1 MPDPRDNNED
11 KSLGENFAAIVD
23 HTTQIVHDEIEL
35 AKAEIASSLQNLLRG
50 SVAAIVGGVFAFF
63 GLFILLIGLSFLIS
77 DAIGKFSPW
86 IGFFVVAILAFLI
99 GGLLAWFALRNIK
112 KGSQLAPTQAIDEA
126 RQTKAALAPEEV
138 QEIDSTAVEEKPVAE
153 FGAPPKKAEG
163 AEPSPIPS
171 KEAKADPEAA
181 AAIDEMK
188 QARAESEQKAKEA
201 KEARE
206 LAEKEKAEAREASQA
221 ATKATQ
227 EAAKADAVADRKAEK
242 AEKKAAKAREKAEKE
257 AEKQRIAAE
266 KQAAK
271 EAAAAEKQAAKDRAV
286 AEKKAKQD
294 AAAAEKEAAK
304 AAKQAEKDAKK
315 AKQPEPQEPQR
326 YVAPPTTGAQPTST
340 PPPQA
345 PPQPP
350 VQPPAPPTTPP
361 PADPENP
368 RDPKKGA

>member
-99 GGLLAWFALRNIK
+99 GALLAWFALRNIK

-126 RQTKAALAPEEV
+126 KQTKAALATEEV

-163 AEPSPIPS
+163 SEPSPIPS
-171 KEAKADPEAA
+171 KEAKSDPEAA

-206 LAEKEKAEAREASQA
+206 LAEKEKAEAKEASQA

-271 EAAAAEKQAAKDRAV
+271 DRAV
-286 AEKKAKQD
+286 AEKKAKQE
-294 AAAAEKEAAK
+294 AAVAEKEAAK
-304 AAKQAEKDAKK
+304 AAKQAEKEAKK
-315 AKQPEPQEPQR
+315 SKKSSEPEQPQR
-326 YVAPPTTGAQPTST
+326 YVAPPTTGAQPSA
-340 PPPQA
+340 PPLP
-345 PPQPP
+345 PTPQPP
-350 VQPPAPPTTPP
+350 VQPPPP
-361 PADPENP
+361 PSGDKPNDPQK
-368 RDPKKGA
+368 DA